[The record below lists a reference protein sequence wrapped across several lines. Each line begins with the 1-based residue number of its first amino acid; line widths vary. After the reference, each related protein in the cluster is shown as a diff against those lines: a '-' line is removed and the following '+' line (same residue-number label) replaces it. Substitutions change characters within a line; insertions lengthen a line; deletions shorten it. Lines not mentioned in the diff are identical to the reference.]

1 MENLS
6 QGFDLE
12 LERVVS
18 EIRKT
23 KGKARIKRVCIQL
36 PDGLKPYADRVT
48 RHLKEET
55 GCEVLIWAGS
65 CFGACDLP
73 LEVERLGVDLLVQFG
88 HTAWKPGKASS
99 ARKGKAR

>member
-1 MENLS
+1 MEDFP

-12 LERVVS
+12 LERVVA

-23 KGKARIKRVCIQL
+23 KGKAKTTRVCIQL
-36 PDGLKPYADRVT
+36 PDGLKPYAGAIARK
-48 RHLKEET
+48 LEKET

-73 LEVERLGVDLLVQFG
+73 LDVERLGVDLLVQFG
-88 HTAWKPGKASS
+88 HTAWKPEKA
-99 ARKGKAR
+99 AGRKR